1 MCQTSLQ
8 QTSEENLKKKTAAG
22 TAGSNLS
29 TSCGQGVLTK
39 IKNTTYDQV
48 KGSTNEADCVNNQR
62 LSVLKSNFGMSQK
75 YVSVKERDW
84 VSHVCYNYRASN
96 DIDEYVRAIAP
107 GNVIEFRAGFN
118 LFDSATGTNTIN
130 SDSDYNDKKS
140 YTITDGAVALAASSL
155 VSAAVIS
162 QLSF

>member
-1 MCQTSLQ
+1 
-8 QTSEENLKKKTAAG
+8 
-22 TAGSNLS
+22 
-29 TSCGQGVLTK
+29 
-39 IKNTTYDQV
+39 
-48 KGSTNEADCVNNQR
+48 
-62 LSVLKSNFGMSQK
+62 
-75 YVSVKERDW
+75 
-84 VSHVCYNYRASN
+84 
-96 DIDEYVRAIAP
+96 VRAIAP